1 MPQFPLADNTPP
13 FDRPDGP
20 AYIHLHPPLEM
31 TQHSAAPGGMPP
43 NKTYPQCALLA
54 VLILLAS
61 AGALFA
67 TACGS
72 NRFGRDLAATLS
84 QNPAAISFAAIAPW
98 QWTSVEIYG
107 PYTPADRLSPAAAH
121 GSSARSRRILAHS
134 DAHHLVVFIQN
145 DAAVYH
151 ELLPRNIADFHFAA
165 GLISLP
171 RSAANFA
178 VSRSTDAGGTARTT
192 LFIMR

>member
-1 MPQFPLADNTPP
+1 MLQDKAYPQF
-13 FDRPDGP
+13 
-20 AYIHLHPPLEM
+20 
-31 TQHSAAPGGMPP
+31 
-43 NKTYPQCALLA
+43 ALLV

-67 TACGS
+67 AACGN
-72 NRFGRDLAATLS
+72 NRFGSGLAAALSASPTTL
-84 QNPAAISFAAIAPW
+84 SFAAIAPW
-98 QWTSVEIYG
+98 QWSAVEIYG

-121 GSSARSRRILAHS
+121 GSRARSRRILTRS
-134 DAHHLVVFIQN
+134 DAHHLIVFIQN

-151 ELLPRNIADFHFAA
+151 ELLPRSIADFHLAA

-178 VSRSTDAGGTARTT
+178 VSRSTDAGGITRTT